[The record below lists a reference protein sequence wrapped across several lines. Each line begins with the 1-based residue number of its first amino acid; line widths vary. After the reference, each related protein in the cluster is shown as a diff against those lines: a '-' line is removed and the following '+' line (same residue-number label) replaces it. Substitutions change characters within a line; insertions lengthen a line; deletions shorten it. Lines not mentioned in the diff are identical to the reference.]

1 MLGENIA
8 DDVDVVTQCYFG
20 RKTKADK
27 LQQQSHNMKP
37 KKEEGNENVN
47 VRVIAIE
54 KCLVDADEKETFKIL
69 TQIDY

>member
-1 MLGENIA
+1 MCNLPGTNFHFLL
-8 DDVDVVTQCYFG
+8 QNFG
-20 RKTKADK
+20 K
-27 LQQQSHNMKP
+27 LL

-69 TQIDY
+69 SD